1 MGQCRRNWEAT
12 ETSEVDGMRG
22 NGGLHG
28 GLHHHYHHHHHCH
41 YHCGVCWQC
50 DRRTWYWTVW
60 MTCRSY
66 QNILWWSAWWS
77 SSLSSSS
84 SSSSL
89 SSWCMWTMWQEN
101 TTWDSV
107 EDIERL
113 RKHLG
118 VEHWVVFGGSWGST
132 LSLAYA
138 QRHPDKV
145 KALVLRGIFNLRRC
159 VCLCVRAPAC
169 ARAHVCVCVSVCV
182 DEVCAL
188 YRHRPRMISFK
199 RKHF

>member
-1 MGQCRRNWEAT
+1 M
-12 ETSEVDGMRG
+12 
-22 NGGLHG
+22 
-28 GLHHHYHHHHHCH
+28 
-41 YHCGVCWQC
+41 C
-50 DRRTWYWTVW
+50 DRQRSVW
-60 MTCRSY
+60 IDSDSG
-66 QNILWWSAWWS
+66 QASNSWVNNGNKDVFVVNLVVLLS
-77 SSLSSSS
+77 SSL
-84 SSSSL
+84 SSL

-159 VCLCVRAPAC
+159 VCLCVRAHAC